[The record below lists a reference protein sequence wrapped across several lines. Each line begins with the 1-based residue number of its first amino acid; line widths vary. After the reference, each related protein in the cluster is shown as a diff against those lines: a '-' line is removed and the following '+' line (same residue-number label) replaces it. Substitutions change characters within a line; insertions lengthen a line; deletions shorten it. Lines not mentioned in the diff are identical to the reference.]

1 MQTAPDKQEYLLSID
16 NGTQS
21 VRAMIFDR
29 DGHLVA
35 KSKVEI
41 EPYFST
47 EPGWAEQYAE
57 YFWQALCQACHKLWE
72 QLEIPRESIK
82 AMSVTTQRATVV
94 AMGADG
100 QPLRAAISWL
110 DQRQVDSKP
119 ELGAVESLLMRA
131 VGAKVAVD
139 TFHTQSEANW
149 IAEHE
154 PALWQQVDKLLLLS
168 GYHNYKLTGDYRD
181 SVASQVGFIPF
192 DFKQLQ
198 WAEAKDWKWRAIP
211 SIKREML
218 PELVE
223 AGGLLGHISSAAAA
237 ETGIPQGLP
246 LIACGS
252 DKACEVL
259 GTGCLDS
266 NTGSLSYG
274 TTATFNITSDKYLEA
289 IPFHPAYPGVIPGSF
304 NVEMMVP
311 RGYWMVSWFKQQF
324 GLEEQS
330 AAEQQGVTVESLFD
344 NLLQQVPAGSDGLTL
359 QPYWGAGADNEGPEA
374 KGAIIGFGD
383 VHTRAHLYRAIIE
396 GLTYALR
403 AGKERVEKRSGQ
415 PITRLLVS
423 GGGSQSDQVMQITA
437 DIFGMPVQRP
447 HTYETSALGAAM
459 AAAVGSEIYP
469 DFASAAA
476 KMTHG
481 GDRFEPIAANQKIY
495 SQLYSQVYRKMYR
508 GLKPSYE
515 AIRKITGY
523 PS

>member
-47 EPGWAEQYAE
+47 EPGWAEQHAE

-154 PALWQQVDKLLLLS
+154 PSLWQQVDKLLLLS

>member
-47 EPGWAEQYAE
+47 EPGWAEQHAE

-110 DQRQVDSKP
+110 DQRQIHSKP

-139 TFHTQSEANW
+139 TFHTQAEANW

-154 PALWQQVDKLLLLS
+154 PELWQQVDKLLLLS
-168 GYHNYKLTGDYRD
+168 GYHNYKLTGDYKD

-344 NLLQQVPAGSDGLTL
+344 HLLAQVPAGSDGLTL

-459 AAAVGSEIYP
+459 AAAVGSGVYP

-476 KMTHG
+476 KMTRG

-495 SQLYSQVYRKMYR
+495 SQLYSQVYRKMYK

-515 AIRKITGY
+515 AIKKITGY

>member
-41 EPYFST
+41 EPYFSA

-94 AMGADG
+94 AMGTDG

>member
-47 EPGWAEQYAE
+47 EPGWAEQHAE

-110 DQRQVDSKP
+110 DQRQIHSKP

-139 TFHTQSEANW
+139 TFHTQAEANW

-154 PALWQQVDKLLLLS
+154 PELWQQVDKLLLLS
-168 GYHNYKLTGDYRD
+168 GYHNYKLTGDYKD

-344 NLLQQVPAGSDGLTL
+344 HLLAAGSR
-359 QPYWGAGADNEGPEA
+359 
-374 KGAIIGFGD
+374 GF
-383 VHTRAHLYRAIIE
+383 
-396 GLTYALR
+396 
-403 AGKERVEKRSGQ
+403 
-415 PITRLLVS
+415 
-423 GGGSQSDQVMQITA
+423 
-437 DIFGMPVQRP
+437 
-447 HTYETSALGAAM
+447 
-459 AAAVGSEIYP
+459 
-469 DFASAAA
+469 
-476 KMTHG
+476 
-481 GDRFEPIAANQKIY
+481 
-495 SQLYSQVYRKMYR
+495 
-508 GLKPSYE
+508 
-515 AIRKITGY
+515 
-523 PS
+523 

>member
-1 MQTAPDKQEYLLSID
+1 
-16 NGTQS
+16 
-21 VRAMIFDR
+21 
-29 DGHLVA
+29 
-35 KSKVEI
+35 
-41 EPYFST
+41 
-47 EPGWAEQYAE
+47 
-57 YFWQALCQACHKLWE
+57 
-72 QLEIPRESIK
+72 
-82 AMSVTTQRATVV
+82 
-94 AMGADG
+94 
-100 QPLRAAISWL
+100 
-110 DQRQVDSKP
+110 
-119 ELGAVESLLMRA
+119 
-131 VGAKVAVD
+131 
-139 TFHTQSEANW
+139 
-149 IAEHE
+149 
-154 PALWQQVDKLLLLS
+154 
-168 GYHNYKLTGDYRD
+168 
-181 SVASQVGFIPF
+181 
-192 DFKQLQ
+192 
-198 WAEAKDWKWRAIP
+198 
-211 SIKREML
+211 
-218 PELVE
+218 
-223 AGGLLGHISSAAAA
+223 
-237 ETGIPQGLP
+237 
-246 LIACGS
+246 
-252 DKACEVL
+252 VL

-330 AAEQQGVTVESLFD
+330 AAKQQGVTVESLFD
-344 NLLQQVPAGSDGLTL
+344 DLLQQVPAGSAGLTL

-403 AGKERVEKRSGQ
+403 AGKERVEKHSGQ
-415 PITRLLVS
+415 PITRMMVS

-459 AAAVGSEIYP
+459 AAAVGSGIYP

-476 KMTHG
+476 KMTHP

-495 SQLYSQVYRKMYR
+495 SQLYTQVYRKMYKS
-508 GLKPSYE
+508 LKPSYE

-523 PS
+523 PN

>member
-47 EPGWAEQYAE
+47 EPGWAEQHAE

-110 DQRQVDSKP
+110 DQRQIHSKP

-139 TFHTQSEANW
+139 TFHTQAEANW

-154 PALWQQVDKLLLLS
+154 PELWQQVDKLLLLS
-168 GYHNYKLTGDYRD
+168 GYHNYKLTGDYKD

-459 AAAVGSEIYP
+459 AAAVGSGVYP

-476 KMTHG
+476 KMTRG

-495 SQLYSQVYRKMYR
+495 SQLYSQVYRKMYK

-515 AIRKITGY
+515 AIKKITGY

>member
-47 EPGWAEQYAE
+47 EPGWAEQHAE

-110 DQRQVDSKP
+110 DQRQIHSKP

-139 TFHTQSEANW
+139 TFHTQAEANW

-154 PALWQQVDKLLLLS
+154 PELWQQVDKLLLLS
-168 GYHNYKLTGDYRD
+168 GYHNYKLTGDYKD

-459 AAAVGSEIYP
+459 AAAVGSGVYP

-476 KMTHG
+476 KMTRG
-481 GDRFEPIAANQKIY
+481 GDLFEPIAANQKIY
-495 SQLYSQVYRKMYR
+495 SQLYSQVYRKMYK

-515 AIRKITGY
+515 AIKKITGY

>member
-1 MQTAPDKQEYLLSID
+1 MATALDKQEYLLSID

-21 VRAMIFDR
+21 VRAIVFDR
-29 DGHLVA
+29 DGQLVA

-47 EPGWAEQYAE
+47 EPGWAEQHAD
-57 YFWQALCQACHKLWE
+57 YFWQALCQACTELWD
-72 QLEIPRESIK
+72 QLEVPRESIK
-82 AMSVTTQRATVV
+82 GMSVTTQRATVV
-94 AMGADG
+94 PMGRDG
-100 QPLRAAISWL
+100 KPLRAAISWL

-119 ELGAVESLLMRA
+119 ELGVFESLLMRA
-131 VGAKVAVD
+131 VGAKAAVD
-139 TFHTQSEANW
+139 TFHTQAEANW
-149 IAEHE
+149 IAQHE
-154 PALWQQVDKLLLLS
+154 PQLWNQVDKLLLLS
-168 GYHNYKLTGDYRD
+168 GYHNFKLTGDYRD
-181 SVASQVGFIPF
+181 SVASQVGFLPF

-198 WAEAKDWKWRAIP
+198 WAESKDWKWRAIP

-223 AGGLLGHISSAAAA
+223 AGGVLGHISPAAAA

-259 GTGCLDS
+259 GTGCFDS

-274 TTATFNITSDKYLEA
+274 TTATFNITSDTYLEA
-289 IPFHPAYPGVIPGSF
+289 IPFYPAYPGVIPGSF

-330 AAEQQGVTVESLFD
+330 AAAQQGVTVESLFD

-415 PITRLLVS
+415 PITQLLVS
-423 GGGSQSDQVMQITA
+423 GGGSQSDQIMQITA

-459 AAAVGSEIYP
+459 AAAVGSGLYP

-476 KMTHG
+476 RMTHA
-481 GDRFEPIAANQKIY
+481 GDRFEPIADNQKIY
-495 SQLYSQVYRKMYR
+495 SQLYSQVYRKMYQ

-523 PS
+523 PR

>member
-47 EPGWAEQYAE
+47 EPGWAEQHAE

-119 ELGAVESLLMRA
+119 ELGAVESLLIRA

-274 TTATFNITSDKYLEA
+274 TTATFNITSNKYLEA

-459 AAAVGSEIYP
+459 AAAVGSGIYP

-481 GDRFEPIAANQKIY
+481 GDRFEPIAANHKIY
-495 SQLYSQVYRKMYR
+495 SQLYTQVYRKMYQS
-508 GLKPSYE
+508 LKPSYE

>member
-47 EPGWAEQYAE
+47 EPGWAEQHAE

-119 ELGAVESLLMRA
+119 ELGAVESLLIRA

-154 PALWQQVDKLLLLS
+154 PSLWQQVDKLLLLS

-481 GDRFEPIAANQKIY
+481 GDRFEPIAANQKNY

>member
-47 EPGWAEQYAE
+47 EPGWAEQHAE

-330 AAEQQGVTVESLFD
+330 AAKQQGVTVESLFD

-459 AAAVGSEIYP
+459 AAAVGSGIYP

-495 SQLYSQVYRKMYR
+495 SQLYTQVYRKMYQ

>member
-47 EPGWAEQYAE
+47 EPGWAEQHAE

-119 ELGAVESLLMRA
+119 ELGAVESLLIRA

-459 AAAVGSEIYP
+459 AAAVGSGIYP

-481 GDRFEPIAANQKIY
+481 GDRFEPIAANHKIY
-495 SQLYSQVYRKMYR
+495 SQLYTQVYRKMYQS
-508 GLKPSYE
+508 LKPSYE

>member
-1 MQTAPDKQEYLLSID
+1 MQKAPDKQEYLLSID

-47 EPGWAEQYAE
+47 EPGWAEQHAE

-94 AMGADG
+94 AIGADG

-211 SIKREML
+211 SIKPEML

-223 AGGLLGHISSAAAA
+223 AGGVLGHISSAAAA

-459 AAAVGSEIYP
+459 AAAVGSGIYP

-495 SQLYSQVYRKMYR
+495 SQLYTQVYRKMYQ

>member
-1 MQTAPDKQEYLLSID
+1 MQKAPDKQEYLLSID

-47 EPGWAEQYAE
+47 EPGWAEQHAE

-119 ELGAVESLLMRA
+119 ELGAVESLLIRA

-459 AAAVGSEIYP
+459 AAAVGSGIYP

-481 GDRFEPIAANQKIY
+481 GDRFEPIAANHKIY
-495 SQLYSQVYRKMYR
+495 SQLYTQVYRKMYQS
-508 GLKPSYE
+508 LKPSYE

>member
-47 EPGWAEQYAE
+47 EPGWAEQHAE

-223 AGGLLGHISSAAAA
+223 AGSVLGHISSAAAA

-274 TTATFNITSDKYLEA
+274 TTATFNITSNKYLEA

-459 AAAVGSEIYP
+459 AAAVGSGIYP

-481 GDRFEPIAANQKIY
+481 GDRFEPIAANHKIY
-495 SQLYSQVYRKMYR
+495 SQLYTQVYRKMYQ

>member
-47 EPGWAEQYAE
+47 EPGWAEQHAE

-119 ELGAVESLLMRA
+119 ELGAVESLLIRA

>member
-47 EPGWAEQYAE
+47 EPGWAEQHAE

-211 SIKREML
+211 LIKPEML

-274 TTATFNITSDKYLEA
+274 TTATFNITSNKYLEA

-330 AAEQQGVTVESLFD
+330 AAKQQGVTVESLFD
-344 NLLQQVPAGSDGLTL
+344 HLLQQVPAGSDGLTL

-459 AAAVGSEIYP
+459 AAAVGSGIYP

-481 GDRFEPIAANQKIY
+481 GDRFEPIAANHKIY
-495 SQLYSQVYRKMYR
+495 SQLYTQVYRKMYQ

>member
-1 MQTAPDKQEYLLSID
+1 MPTALDNQEYLLAID

-21 VRAMIFDR
+21 VRAMVFDR
-29 DGHLVA
+29 DGQLVA

-47 EPGWAEQYAE
+47 EPGWAEQHAE
-57 YFWQALCQACHKLWE
+57 YFWQALCQACQQLWE

-82 AMSVTTQRATVV
+82 ALSVTTQRATVV
-94 AMGADG
+94 PMGAHG

-110 DQRQVDSKP
+110 DQRQIHSQPK
-119 ELGAVESLLMRA
+119 LGVVESLLMRA

-139 TFHTQSEANW
+139 TFHTQAEANW
-149 IAEHE
+149 IAQHQPE
-154 PALWQQVDKLLLLS
+154 LWQQVDKLLLLS

-223 AGGLLGHISSAAAA
+223 AGGVLGHISSAAAA

-324 GLEEQS
+324 GLEEQ
-330 AAEQQGVTVESLFD
+330 ATAEQQGVTVESLFD
-344 NLLQQVPAGSDGLTL
+344 DLLQQVPAGSAGLTL

-403 AGKERVEKRSGQ
+403 AGKERVEKHSGQ
-415 PITRLLVS
+415 PITRMLVS
-423 GGGSQSDQVMQITA
+423 GGGSQSDQIMQITA
-437 DIFGMPVQRP
+437 DIFGMPVQRA
-447 HTYETSALGAAM
+447 HTFETSALGAAM
-459 AAAVGSEIYP
+459 AAAVGCGIYP

-476 KMTHG
+476 NMTHG
-481 GDRFEPIAANQKIY
+481 GDRFEPIEANQKIY
-495 SQLYSQVYRKMYR
+495 NQLYSQVYRKMYR
-508 GLKPSYE
+508 GLKPIYE
-515 AIRKITGY
+515 AIKKITGY

>member
-1 MQTAPDKQEYLLSID
+1 MHSTVKKPEYLLSID

-21 VRAMIFDR
+21 VRAMIFDQN
-29 DGHLVA
+29 GQLVA
-35 KSKVEI
+35 KSKVDI

-47 EPGWAEQYAE
+47 EPGWAEQHAD
-57 YFWQALCQACHKLWE
+57 YFWQSLCQACHLLWE

-82 AMSVTTQRATVV
+82 ALSVTTQRATVV
-94 AMGADG
+94 PMAADG

-131 VGAKVAVD
+131 VGAKDAVD
-139 TFHTQSEANW
+139 SFHAQAKVNW
-149 IAEHE
+149 IAQNQPEV
-154 PALWQQVDKLLLLS
+154 WQQVDKLLLLS

-181 SVASQVGFIPF
+181 SIASQVGYVPF
-192 DFKQLQ
+192 DFEQLQ
-198 WAEAKDWKWRAIP
+198 WAGDKDWKWRALP
-211 SIKREML
+211 GMTRDML

-223 AGGLLGHISSAAAA
+223 AGGLLGHISAQAAA
-237 ETGIPQGLP
+237 ETGIAEGLP

-289 IPFHPAYPGVIPGSF
+289 IPYHPAYPGVIPGSF
-304 NVEMMVP
+304 NIEMMVP

-324 GLEEQS
+324 GLQEQS
-330 AAEQQGVTVESLFD
+330 AAQQQGVSPESLFD
-344 NLLQQVPAGSDGLTL
+344 QLLEQVPAGSMGLTL

-423 GGGSQSDQVMQITA
+423 GGGSQSDQIMQITA
-437 DIFGMPVQRP
+437 DVFGMPVQRP
-447 HTYETSALGAAM
+447 HTYETSALGAAI
-459 AAAVGSEIYP
+459 AAAVGCGMYP

-476 KMTHG
+476 SMTHA
-481 GDRFEPIAANQKIY
+481 GDRFEPIVANQKIY
-495 SQLYSQVYRKMYR
+495 NQLYTQVYRKMYHA
-508 GLKPSYE
+508 LKPSYR
-515 AIRKITGY
+515 AIRAVIGY
-523 PS
+523 PA